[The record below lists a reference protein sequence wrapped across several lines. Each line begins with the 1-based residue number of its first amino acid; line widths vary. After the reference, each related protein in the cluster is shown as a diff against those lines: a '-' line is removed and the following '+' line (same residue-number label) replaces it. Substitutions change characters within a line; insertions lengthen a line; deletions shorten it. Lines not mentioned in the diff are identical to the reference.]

1 MPAGERGGGGN
12 RVGKKMRW
20 DGGLL
25 LSAWDYTDQCRLEY
39 GTSTC
44 KRELGIIKCVEIDL
58 RRQDILDIAWC

>member
-1 MPAGERGGGGN
+1 
-12 RVGKKMRW
+12 MRW